1 MENMEVKFMS
11 SELVSDYGK
20 QGGVNACFESINQT
34 EDEGEIVF
42 WEKVLKYIEENYD
55 DDISFMMGEL

>member
-1 MENMEVKFMS
+1 MENMEVKLIA

-34 EDEGEIVF
+34 EDEDEIVF